1 MKILLCVDG
10 SNESAKALDK
20 TIEIVSGCRIDR
32 VAVLNVFEKVSFPMM
47 TEGSHDFDPEIMESY
62 QQMNDELLKEHELI
76 LEQAAAKLMEKG
88 IEPERILKEGHPA
101 HTIAEVAETQGFDLI
116 ILGSRGQSGL
126 KKALLGSVSNTVLQE
141 TNTSVLVV
149 K

>member
-10 SNESAKALDK
+10 SKESGKALDK
-20 TIEIVSGCRIDR
+20 TIEIASGCRIDR
-32 VAVLNVFEKVSFPMM
+32 VAILNVFERVSFPMV

-62 QQMNDELLKEHELI
+62 QQMNDELLKEHEQV
-76 LEQAAAKLMEKG
+76 LEKAADRLREAGIDPEKM
-88 IEPERILKEGHPA
+88 LKEGHPA
-101 HTIAEVAETQGFDLI
+101 HTISQAAEENGFDLI
-116 ILGSRGQSGL
+116 IIGSRGQSGL

-141 TNTSVLVV
+141 TNISVLVV